1 MELGPV
7 FWLIMAVG
15 VAVLIGVALAY
26 GLLSPRLRRRNTMVA
41 RSSAAVPTLKGV
53 EEEAGHAFGT
63 RNGLNRDTTRSR
75 D

>member
-26 GLLSPRLRRRNTMVA
+26 GLLSPRLRRT
-41 RSSAAVPTLKGV
+41 AVPTLKGV